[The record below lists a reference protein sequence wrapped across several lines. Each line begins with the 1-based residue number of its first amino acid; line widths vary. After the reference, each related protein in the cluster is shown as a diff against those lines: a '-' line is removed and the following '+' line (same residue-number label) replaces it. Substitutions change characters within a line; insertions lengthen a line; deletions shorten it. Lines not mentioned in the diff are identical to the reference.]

1 VAFGSILFEEG
12 EGDGAGNR
20 RAPECLGDLN
30 LDQVID
36 AITAGKEEYGLRPF
50 FYAPLQTPAEIAYRH
65 EVMRDLEDTTLFGG
79 LERFAQAMRTR
90 REYMGLAE
98 RLGNRYQRERWFL
111 EAVEIYCGAV
121 SGLDATLATELQA
134 RGLVGLREYVRH
146 YAGSEGL
153 RALAAE
159 TQAVKS
165 ALGTAQYCLAIKE
178 NTIKVRRYEGEAD
191 YSAEVEATFA
201 RFKEGIAR
209 DYQATFASAPEM
221 NHVEYQILNH
231 VALLFPEVFRT
242 LNDYCERHKD
252 YLDAVIAR
260 CEREVQFYIAVLEY
274 MSIFRRRGLPVCYPR
289 VVADEQ
295 EIFCCGGCDMAL
307 AYKLC
312 PQEQPVV
319 CNDFHLVGKE
329 RIFLISGPNQG
340 GKTTFARSFGQL
352 HYLARLGCPVAGSAA
367 QLYLCDAIYTHF
379 EIQEDI
385 TNLRGK
391 LQDDLVRIHR
401 VLQRAT
407 PRSIIIANEIFSSTT
422 LQDAVL
428 LGERVMQE
436 IVDRGLL
443 CVCVTFMDELAGLS
457 NTIVS
462 MVSTVDPQQPQV
474 RTYRIVRRPPDG
486 LAYAISIAEKHRLT
500 YAELKERLKP

>member
-1 VAFGSILFEEG
+1 MTFGSILFEQESG
-12 EGDGAGNR
+12 EENR
-20 RAPECLGDLN
+20 EAPECLDDLN

-50 FYAPLQTPAEIAYRH
+50 FYTPLPTPGAIAYRH
-65 EVMRDLEDTTLFGG
+65 AVMRDLEDKALFAAF
-79 LERFAQAMRTR
+79 ERFAQAMRTR

-121 SGLDATLATELQA
+121 AGLDAALAETEPQA
-134 RGLVGLREYVRH
+134 RGLVGLHDYVRR
-146 YAGSEGL
+146 YVGSEEL

-159 TQAVKS
+159 TQAVKK
-165 ALGTAQYCLAIKE
+165 ALGTVRYCLAIKD

-201 RFKEGIAR
+201 RFQEGTAR
-209 DYQATFASAPEM
+209 DYRATFASAPEM

-242 LNDYCERHKD
+242 LDEYCARNKH

-274 MSIFRRRGLPVCYPR
+274 MAIFRRRGLPVSYPH
-289 VVADEQ
+289 VVATER
-295 EIFCCGGCDMAL
+295 EIFCRGGYDMAL

-312 PQEQPVV
+312 LQEQPVV
-319 CNDFHLVGKE
+319 CNDFHLAGEE
-329 RIFLISGPNQG
+329 RIFLVSGPNQG
-340 GKTTFARSFGQL
+340 GKTTFARSFGQM
-352 HYLARLGCPVAGSAA
+352 HYLARLGCPVAGSEA

-379 EIQEDI
+379 ETQEDI

-401 VLQRAT
+401 ILQLTT
-407 PRSIIIANEIFSSTT
+407 PRSIVIVNEIFSSTT

-428 LGERVMQE
+428 LGERVMRE

-457 NTIVS
+457 DTIVS
-462 MVSTVDPQQPQV
+462 MVSTVEPQQPQV

>member
-1 VAFGSILFEEG
+1 VTFASILYES
-12 EGDGAGNR
+12 GDGEEDKE
-20 RAPECLGDLN
+20 APECLGDLN

-36 AITAGKEEYGLRPF
+36 AITAGKEEYRLRPF
-50 FYAPLQTPAEIAYRH
+50 FYTPLPTPGAIAYRH
-65 EVMRDLEDTTLFGG
+65 EVMRDLGNKALFGAF
-79 LERFAQAMRTR
+79 ERFAQAMRTR

-111 EAVEIYCGAV
+111 EAVATYCRAV
-121 SGLDATLATELQA
+121 AEFDATLGGTELEA
-134 RGLVGLREYVRH
+134 RGLLGLREYVRH
-146 YAGSEGL
+146 YAASEGL
-153 RALAAE
+153 QALAAA
-159 TQAVKS
+159 TQAVQA
-165 ALGTAQYCLAIKE
+165 ALGTVRYCLAIKE
-178 NTIKVRRYEGEAD
+178 NTIKVRRYEDEPD

-201 RFKEGIAR
+201 RFKEGTAR
-209 DYQATFASAPEM
+209 DYRATFASAPEM

-231 VALLFPEVFRT
+231 VALLFPAVFRT
-242 LNDYCERHKD
+242 LDEYCERNRN
-252 YLDAVIAR
+252 YLDPVIGR

-274 MSIFRRRGLPVCYPR
+274 MAIFRRRGLAVCYPR
-289 VVADEQ
+289 VVTDEQ
-295 EIFCCGGCDMAL
+295 EVYCCGGYDMAL

-312 PQEQPVV
+312 LQEQPVV
-319 CNDFHLVGKE
+319 CNDFHLAGKE
-329 RIFLISGPNQG
+329 RIFLVSGPNQG
-340 GKTTFARSFGQL
+340 GKTTFARSFGQM
-352 HYLARLGCPVAGSAA
+352 HYLARLGCPVPGSEA

-379 EIQEDI
+379 ESQEDI

-401 VLQRAT
+401 ILQFAT

-428 LGERVMQE
+428 LGERVMRE
-436 IVDRGLL
+436 IVARGLL

-457 NTIVS
+457 DTIVS